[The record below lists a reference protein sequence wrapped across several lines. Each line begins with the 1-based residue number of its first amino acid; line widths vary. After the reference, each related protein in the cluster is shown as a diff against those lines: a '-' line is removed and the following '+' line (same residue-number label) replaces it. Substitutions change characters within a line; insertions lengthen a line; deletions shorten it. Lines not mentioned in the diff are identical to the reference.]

1 MWFVVTRNFNH
12 YRTAHVAKLCD
23 LADVAKILNFIY
35 KKALFH
41 VDSGKGNGVCDTLRV
56 VS

>member
-12 YRTAHVAKLCD
+12 YRTAHVAKLSD
-23 LADVAKILNFIY
+23 LADVAKFY
-35 KKALFH
+35 FGKALFH